1 MDAHL
6 DTLITKM
13 YKVNTRVGC
22 IARQQARLSGFT
34 ESPSLPSKVSEDDDD
49 SDDNDDDEDGDA
61 SSSSVD
67 EMFT

>member
-22 IARQQARLSGFT
+22 IARQQARLSGFA
-34 ESPSLPSKVSEDDDD
+34 ESPSLPSEASEDDDD
-49 SDDNDDDEDGDA
+49 SDDDGDDEDEDA